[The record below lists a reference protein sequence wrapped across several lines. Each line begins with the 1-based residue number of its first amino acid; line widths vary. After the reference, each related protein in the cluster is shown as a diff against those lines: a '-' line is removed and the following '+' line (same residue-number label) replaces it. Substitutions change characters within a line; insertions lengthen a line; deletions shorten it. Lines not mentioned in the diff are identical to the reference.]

1 MNEVKRVY
9 QVSTERVDDHGSIAY
24 CKDAEITLGTD
35 INNRDDAFNPAE
47 LLLAALSACI
57 IKGIERVTP
66 ILKFQFRSLEVRV
79 TGTRQDK
86 PPKMESI
93 KYEITVDSDESDRRL
108 DLLHENVMKYGT
120 VFNTLTPGS
129 QLSGC
134 IKRTSKL

>member
-9 QVSTERVDDHGSIAY
+9 QVSTERVDAHGSVAY
-24 CKDAEITLGTD
+24 CKDAEIALDTD

-66 ILKFQFRSLEVRV
+66 ILKFKSRSLEVRV
-79 TGTRQDK
+79 TGVRQDK

-93 KYEITVDSDESDRRL
+93 KYEIIVESDESDRRL
-108 DLLHENVMKYGT
+108 DLLHENVMKFGT
-120 VFNTLTPGS
+120 VFNTLAPGTK
-129 QLSGC
+129 LIGV
-134 IKRTSKL
+134 IKRL

>member
-1 MNEVKRVY
+1 
-9 QVSTERVDDHGSIAY
+9 
-24 CKDAEITLGTD
+24 
-35 INNRDDAFNPAE
+35 
-47 LLLAALSACI
+47 
-57 IKGIERVTP
+57 
-66 ILKFQFRSLEVRV
+66 V

-93 KYEITVDSDESDRRL
+93 KYEITVDTDESDRRL